1 MYHRCR
7 RLNVLVHIYLL
18 LFKYEIWI
26 PCQCWAS
33 VADGGLTFGSIS
45 LIYWVAALKQLFFFI
60 FFLSLNATFII
71 KIALLNIEAMLD
83 IAPLA
88 ERAVV
93 SYWSTRFLDCLWRS
107 LRRGFYRY
115 PTVYSAGLLCIIW
128 HCLSSAQKNT
138 RKYTGQI
145 WARLFVWQL
154 FLYNW
159 GGGGG

>member
-7 RLNVLVHIYLL
+7 RLNVLVHIHLL
-18 LFKYEIWI
+18 LFKYETWI

-45 LIYWVAALKQLFFFI
+45 LIYWVTALKQF
-60 FFLSLNATFII
+60 FFLSLNVKKTFII

-93 SYWSTRFLDCLWRS
+93 SYWSTRFLDCL
-107 LRRGFYRY
+107 
-115 PTVYSAGLLCIIW
+115 
-128 HCLSSAQKNT
+128 
-138 RKYTGQI
+138 
-145 WARLFVWQL
+145 
-154 FLYNW
+154 
-159 GGGGG
+159 